1 MALSELP
8 RRLSS
13 VNGKL
18 DCNSNRLSLQVASVI
33 AVGGQSAPVSVCVGS
48 ALRTEPLPSP
58 RGAGNRCVRSR
69 RWPLRSSVGKLQV
82 EAPMGSE
89 APVVLLGGGL
99 LGVAMPLAGE
109 SKRSERALSDNMGGR
124 FDLLGFEETVRS
136 DRGWGLFDLRDAHLS
151 RLGVVRLQGGLI

>member
-1 MALSELP
+1 
-8 RRLSS
+8 
-13 VNGKL
+13 
-18 DCNSNRLSLQVASVI
+18 
-33 AVGGQSAPVSVCVGS
+33 
-48 ALRTEPLPSP
+48 
-58 RGAGNRCVRSR
+58 
-69 RWPLRSSVGKLQV
+69 
-82 EAPMGSE
+82 MGSE